1 MRLIPPILALAVA
14 AVPGTALACTVPAG
28 YTAPTNWQLAND
40 ANTILL
46 GEVVGGGVGSP
57 ADPAASTITVHP
69 IVALKGLLP
78 GADFK
83 IAGVSLADGTDAA
96 AGPPD
101 DALAFAAPDPAALG
115 DACIRR
121 VFAPNTQ
128 ALFFLKRENGQWAPA
143 GGPLSRWAQ
152 DVSGLDAPWVE
163 LASVY
168 AHASMVPGEDG
179 RQLLEQ
185 RHEALV
191 SRPDDPQAAAMA
203 ADLER
208 SLAGPPAPVIAEA
221 TLEPPDEAATGAQA
235 TPEPSAP
242 HDLGE
247 VQDAID
253 SFGKGH

>member
-57 ADPAASTITVHP
+57 ADPAA
-69 IVALKGLLP
+69 
-78 GADFK
+78 
-83 IAGVSLADGTDAA
+83 
-96 AGPPD
+96 
-101 DALAFAAPDPAALG
+101 LG

-128 ALFFLKRENGQWAPA
+128 ALFFLKREHGQWAPA

-235 TPEPSAP
+235 TPEPSP
-242 HDLGE
+242 PDDLSE

-253 SFGKGH
+253 SFGKGQ